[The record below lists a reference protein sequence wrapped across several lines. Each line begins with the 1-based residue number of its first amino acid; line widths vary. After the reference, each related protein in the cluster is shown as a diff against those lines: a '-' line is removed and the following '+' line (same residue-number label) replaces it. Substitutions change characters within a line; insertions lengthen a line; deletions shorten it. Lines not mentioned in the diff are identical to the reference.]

1 MDADRSDVDRP
12 TIDRQ
17 NTDKQSLGEIISSL
31 FGDISTLFRQEV
43 DLAKTE
49 MTQKASRA
57 AKDAVG
63 AIVGAV
69 VAIFGVNILLWSLI
83 YGLVNFMPLWL
94 SALIVGGVI
103 TLIGAIVLINGI
115 KDIQDIDP
123 APERTVR
130 TLKEDAQFAKEKINN
145 G

>member
-1 MDADRSDVDRP
+1 MDGA
-12 TIDRQ
+12 
-17 NTDKQSLGEIISSL
+17 NNQSLGDIVSSL

-43 DLAKTE
+43 QLAKTE

-63 AIVGAV
+63 AIIGGVI
-69 VAIFGVNILLWSLI
+69 AIIGVMVLIWALI
-83 YGLVNFMPLWL
+83 YGLAVYMPLWL

-103 TLIGAIVLINGI
+103 TLVGVIVLMNGI
-115 KDIQDIDP
+115 KDLQNIEP

-130 TLKEDAQFAKEKINN
+130 TLKEDAEFAKEKINN